1 MAQKQIQSQDRILR
15 PSKVAISAMAAAVF
29 LVMALSVSGIADF
42 TTTSTTQSNIGNK
55 VVSDTSFTITTAAPT
70 VATASDAGA
79 ATGTATQEIADPSP
93 TLRTNAVTSG
103 NFLYKI
109 TLTEATALT
118 SGTWTVKI
126 FKDGTQVG
134 DTITITQATAVA
146 GTTEGAIILAD
157 METSL
162 SSTTIFEARITKTA

>member
-1 MAQKQIQSQDRILR
+1 MAVTAL
-15 PSKVAISAMAAAVF
+15 F
-29 LVMALSVSGIADF
+29 VMAVSVSGIADF

-70 VATASDAGA
+70 VATESDAGS

-93 TLRTNAVTSG
+93 TLRTNTVTSG
-103 NFLYKI
+103 NFMYKI
-109 TLTEATALT
+109 NMTEATALT

-134 DTITITQATAVA
+134 DTITVSQAAAVA

-157 METSL
+157 MGTSL
-162 SSTTIFEARITKTA
+162 SATTIFEARITKTA